1 VALAVAIILVFVL
14 LGILWTAFAREKGPA
29 PQDVALAY
37 ENAWDQLDFDLLYD
51 LSGDE
56 LRDGLGRKQFIATKR
71 AAYESDR
78 HGRLGAEVAVE
89 ESVSTGQT
97 ALIVTRVTTP
107 DGSVRNYVMLE
118 HRPAGWLVVKY
129 SIRA

>member
-1 VALAVAIILVFVL
+1 MPLAIAIALVFVL
-14 LGILWTAFAREKGPA
+14 LGLLWTAFARENGPA
-29 PQDVALAY
+29 PADVAIAY
-37 ENAWDQLDFDLLYD
+37 ERAWDNLDFDLLYD

-56 LRDGLGRKQFIATKR
+56 MRDGLGRVQFIATKKK
-71 AAYESDR
+71 AYTADA

-97 ALIVTRVTTP
+97 ALVVTRVTTP
-107 DGSVRNYVMLE
+107 DGSVRNNVMLE
-118 HRPAGWLVVKY
+118 HRPGGWCVVKY

>member
-1 VALAVAIILVFVL
+1 MALAIAIGLVFVL

-29 PQDVALAY
+29 PQDVAIAY

-56 LRDGLGRKQFIATKR
+56 LRDGLGRKQFIATKK
-71 AAYESDR
+71 AAYEPGA

-97 ALIVTRVTTP
+97 AIVVTRVTTP
-107 DGSVRNYVMLE
+107 EGSVRNHVMLE
-118 HRPAGWLVVKY
+118 HKPAGWLVVKY

>member
-1 VALAVAIILVFVL
+1 MPLVIAIVLVFVL
-14 LGILWTAFAREKGPA
+14 LGILWTAVAREKGPA

-56 LRDGLGRKQFIATKR
+56 LRDGLGRKQFIATKK
-71 AAYESDR
+71 AAYTADR

-89 ESVSTGQT
+89 ESISTGQT
-97 ALIVTRVTTP
+97 ALVVTRVTTA
-107 DGSVRNYVMLE
+107 DGSVRNNVMLE
-118 HRPAGWLVVKY
+118 HRPPGWLVVKY